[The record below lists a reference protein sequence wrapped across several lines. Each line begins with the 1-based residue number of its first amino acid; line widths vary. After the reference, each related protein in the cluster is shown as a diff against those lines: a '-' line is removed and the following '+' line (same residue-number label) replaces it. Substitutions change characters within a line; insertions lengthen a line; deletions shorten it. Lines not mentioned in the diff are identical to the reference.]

1 MPLRIRGIE
10 FEDVISDLVGK
21 SHLRLELD
29 LVQDEEVAF

>member
-21 SHLRLELD
+21 SHFKTGFEFSTR
-29 LVQDEEVAF
+29 